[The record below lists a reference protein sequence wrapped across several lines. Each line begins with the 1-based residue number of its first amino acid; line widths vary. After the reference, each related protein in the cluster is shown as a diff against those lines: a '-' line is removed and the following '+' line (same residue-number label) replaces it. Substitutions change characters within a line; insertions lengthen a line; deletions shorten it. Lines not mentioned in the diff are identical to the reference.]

1 MAKGIDIYRYQTVTN
16 WQAVKNSGVG
26 YIWVKLT
33 DGGGPAVVK
42 GDKQVA
48 GSKSVGIPVGGY
60 HFCQADSGTPE
71 HQADVFIAE
80 VRRLGATGLVP
91 MLDLEDNPTES
102 GRPDIPDSQ
111 KRAWGIRFCNR
122 VAWHGFR
129 PGVYVNNSVAKLTRP
144 DGWGIPGLVIWI
156 ARYGAKPD
164 TAAGRYDIH
173 QYSSTGSVAGI
184 TGSVDMN
191 ESYTNNHFTSAAPPE
206 GDDDMPLSGNDFKYL
221 LYDNSIQDYGNLS
234 QLLSEIKDKS
244 RAAAGLATSIDK
256 LTQLVVADAANDV
269 TPESL
274 AAALKGFVTS
284 DIAPIVRETVA
295 AALKDAEGANSD
307 EIADK
312 ILNKLAAK
320 IAA

>member
-33 DGGGPAVVK
+33 DGAGPAVVR

-60 HFCQADSGTPE
+60 HFCQSDGGTPE
-71 HQADVFIAE
+71 RQADVFIAE

-91 MLDLEDNPTES
+91 MLDLEDNPPGS

-111 KRAWGIRFCNR
+111 KRAWGIRFCRR
-122 VAWHGFR
+122 VLELGFR

-164 TAAGRYDIH
+164 AAAGRYDVH
-173 QYSSTGSVAGI
+173 QYSSTGSVPGI

-191 ESYTNNHFTSAAPPE
+191 ESYTNNHFAGSGRMATLD
-206 GDDDMPLSGNDFKYL
+206 GDDLKNIDGLVREA
-221 LYDNSIQDYGNLS
+221 LYGKTGMWYGPRFRGDENYAQVLH
-234 QLLSEIKDKS
+234 
-244 RAAAGLATSIDK
+244 ATS
-256 LTQLVVADAANDV
+256 ADAAAAKTKAIEIEQDV
-269 TPESL
+269 
-274 AAALKGFVTS
+274 AALDAKVTVGGI
-284 DIAPIVRETVA
+284 DYELLATKVVEKLDVA
-295 AALKDAEGANSD
+295 
-307 EIADK
+307 
-312 ILNKLAAK
+312 KLAKAVNDDH
-320 IAA
+320 AARMKE

>member
-33 DGGGPAVVK
+33 DGAGPAVVK

-60 HFCQADSGTPE
+60 HFCQADGGTPE
-71 HQADVFIAE
+71 RQADVFIAE

-91 MLDLEDNPTES
+91 MLDLEDNPVGS
-102 GRPDIPDSQ
+102 GRPDIPDPQ
-111 KRAWGIRFCNR
+111 KRAWGIAFCRR
-122 VAWHGFR
+122 VLAHGFR

-164 TAAGRYDIH
+164 AAAGRYDVH
-173 QYSSTGSVAGI
+173 QYSSTGSVPGI

-191 ESYTNNHFTSAAPPE
+191 ESYTNNHFATAPE
-206 GDDDMPLSGNDFKYL
+206 GDDMYTFKDL
-221 LYDNSIQDYGNLS
+221 AYDNPIQEFGNLS
-234 QLLSEIKDKS
+234 QLLAEIKDKS
-244 RAAAGLATSIDK
+244 RAAAGLVTAIEK
-256 LTQLVVADAANDV
+256 LTQLVIADDANDV
-269 TPESL
+269 TDESL
-274 AAALKGFVTS
+274 KAALKGFVTA
-284 DIAPIVRETVA
+284 DIAPIVRETIA
-295 AALKDAEGANSD
+295 GALTDFEGADAELV
-307 EIADK
+307 ADR
-312 ILNKLAAK
+312 ILAKLAAK